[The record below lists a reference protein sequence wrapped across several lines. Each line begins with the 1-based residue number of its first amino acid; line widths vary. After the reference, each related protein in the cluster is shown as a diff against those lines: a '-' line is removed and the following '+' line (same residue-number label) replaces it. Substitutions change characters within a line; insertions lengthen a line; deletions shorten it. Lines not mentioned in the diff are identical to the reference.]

1 LPSKSGINPNWL
13 EELDYWRGIA
23 FLGVALQHV
32 LGVLVRDPQVNLNLP
47 LAITLGL
54 CFNLAKF
61 AVPAFVLVSGLVLFR
76 KYLSGVSAI
85 AFYRQRGRE
94 LLIPYLFWTL
104 IYQLYYTWGAG
115 APTVNLQDWVHQSL
129 TGNGAY
135 HLWYVVLILQF
146 YLLFPLLLPI
156 FRWLTRN
163 TIRTIAVLLG
173 AGLIY
178 LLLMWLSYYFLPGHA
193 ASITDRMVQLFIKYR
208 DRNLLF
214 WFYYF
219 LVGGVIGLYLKDFYR
234 LLERYRAYNWGVWC
248 LLLIWVTSEL
258 AVGISNN
265 SINLGISSTL
275 KPSMLFFTVSSLFL
289 LYDLCLSLRT
299 STGWLSRL
307 LKAFGRYSL
316 GAYFIHAL
324 TLALAMSWL
333 RSYQLTG
340 THPYLSLILAWILCV
355 LLALLATFLLSYLPG
370 GRWLIGSS
378 PRKKG
383 NLIKK

>member
-1 LPSKSGINPNWL
+1 MGLMPTRSGTNSNWL

-23 FLGVALQHV
+23 FLGVAMQHV
-32 LGVLVRDPQVNLNLP
+32 LGVIIRDPQVTFNLP
-47 LAITLGL
+47 LTITLGL
-54 CFNLAKF
+54 SFNLVKF

-76 KYLSGVSAI
+76 KYLSGMVTF
-85 AFYRQRGRE
+85 AFYKQRVRE
-94 LLIPYLFWTL
+94 LLIPYLLWTL

-115 APTVNLQDWVHQSL
+115 SPSISIQDWVHQSL

-156 FRWLTRN
+156 FRWLTRSAA
-163 TIRTIAVLLG
+163 RTITMLLVL
-173 AGLIY
+173 GLVY
-178 LLLMWLSYYFLPGHA
+178 LFLMWLSYYYFPQQA
-193 ASITDRMVQLFIKYR
+193 ASMTDPLWHLFIKYR

-219 LVGGVIGLYLKDFYR
+219 LVGGVIGLYLNNFYSW
-234 LLERYRAYNWGVWC
+234 LERYRAFNWGIWC
-248 LLLIWVTSEL
+248 LLLLWVTGEL
-258 AVGISNN
+258 AVGISGS

-275 KPSMLFFTVSSLFL
+275 KPSMLFFTLSSLFL
-289 LYDLCLSLRT
+289 LYDLCLNLR
-299 STGWLSRL
+299 SNAGWLPRL

-316 GAYFIHAL
+316 GAYFVHAL

-333 RSYQLTG
+333 RSFQMPA
-340 THPYLSLILAWILCV
+340 HNPYLTILLAWILCT
-355 LLALLATFLLSYLPG
+355 LLALLAAYLFNYLPG

-378 PRKKG
+378 PKKKG
-383 NLIKK
+383 